1 MGPILG
7 SGIAPTLFAIALLAC
22 GFNATVTATLA
33 GQAVMEGFLRIQLA
47 PWLRRLITRSIAII
61 PAGAVTIYYGA
72 EGTGKLLVL
81 TQVVL
86 SLQLSF
92 AVVPLVM
99 FTTSR
104 KKMGDMVAPVWL
116 GALAAFIALV
126 IVVLNLKLIADFFGL
141 TS

>member
-1 MGPILG
+1 
-7 SGIAPTLFAIALLAC
+7 
-22 GFNATVTATLA
+22 
-33 GQAVMEGFLRIQLA
+33 
-47 PWLRRLITRSIAII
+47 
-61 PAGAVTIYYGA
+61 
-72 EGTGKLLVL
+72 LLVL

-104 KKMGDMVAPVWL
+104 KKMGDMVAPMWL
-116 GALAAFIALV
+116 GALAGFIALV